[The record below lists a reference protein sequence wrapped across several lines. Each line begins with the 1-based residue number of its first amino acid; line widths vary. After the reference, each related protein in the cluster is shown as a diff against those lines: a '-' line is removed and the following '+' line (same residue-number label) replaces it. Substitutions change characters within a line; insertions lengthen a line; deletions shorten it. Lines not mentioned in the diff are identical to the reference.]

1 VDPVDGATAEPGIRP
16 QEPIGFASVRYGGAV
31 GLRATLPPLRTLE
44 DQTVPALDSPDG
56 NTAPGAR
63 VPFSFELF
71 PPRNEA
77 AAHTLWDTIQ
87 QLAAAGPDFI
97 SVTYGANG
105 SSRESS
111 LEVLRYILEQT
122 SVHPLAHLT
131 CVGSSHFEANRL
143 VRQFLDA
150 GITSFLALRGDPP
163 RGSVEGDHFLG
174 DLGSA
179 SELVQLIHRVQTER
193 AQYATLPSRSPSGG
207 GAIPSTRPKVRVAV
221 AAFPNG
227 HPRSK
232 RSNQDIDTLLAK
244 QVSGATV
251 AITQLFFH
259 AEDYLGFV
267 EEARAAGVTI
277 PILPGLM
284 PATTPTRL
292 ERILELTGERRPEEL
307 SRRLHA
313 SDSPEEQSAIGVEH
327 AVSLSL
333 EILAGGAPGLHLY
346 TFNQHRAVLSVL
358 DGVGLTAGL
367 TSPESPNLKESV

>member
-1 VDPVDGATAEPGIRP
+1 MSYDESRDAP
-16 QEPIGFASVRYGGAV
+16 
-31 GLRATLPPLRTLE
+31 RT
-44 DQTVPALDSPDG
+44 
-56 NTAPGAR
+56 
-63 VPFSFELF
+63 PFSFELF
-71 PPRNEA
+71 PPRSDA

-87 QLAAAGPDFI
+87 QLAAVGPEFI

-105 SSRESS
+105 SSRQSS
-111 LEVLRYILEQT
+111 LQVLRYILDNT
-122 SVHPLAHLT
+122 DVHPLAHLT
-131 CVGSSHFEANRL
+131 CVGSSHYEANRL
-143 VRQFLDA
+143 VREFLDA

-163 RGSVEGDHFLG
+163 RGAAEGDEFLG

-193 AQYATLPSRSPSGG
+193 AQYATLSSRSTTGVG
-207 GAIPSTRPKVRVAV
+207 HIPSSQQKVRVAV

-244 QVSGATV
+244 QVSGATM

-259 AEDYLGFV
+259 ADDYLGFV
-267 EEARAAGVTI
+267 AEAQRAGVTI

-284 PATTPTRL
+284 PATTPARL
-292 ERILELTGERRPEEL
+292 ERILDLTGERRPEEL

-313 SDSPEEQSAIGVEH
+313 TDSVEEQFAAGVDHAIALAEDV
-327 AVSLSL
+327 
-333 EILAGGAPGLHLY
+333 LAGGASGLHLY

-358 DGVGLTAGL
+358 DGVGLTAAL
-367 TSPESPNLKESV
+367 VSPETPNRKESV